1 MPTPKSYQV
10 EKVSTDELAKRAM
23 DVCREMLEII
33 CERTSKDGDDDGNVF
48 VRSLSVVVNTTTC
61 ELHYFGKNQQL
72 KISKVAD
79 SLYSSLKDVLRYVM
93 DETTKRSDGLY
104 KFQIPKHTSY
114 IGSIIKVD
122 FWRQIDCRALPSR

>member
-1 MPTPKSYQV
+1 M
-10 EKVSTDELAKRAM
+10 STDELAKRAM

-33 CERTSKDGDDDGNVF
+33 CERTSKDGDDDGNGF
-48 VRSLSVVVNTTTC
+48 AMLSSVVVNTTTC
-61 ELHYFGKNQQL
+61 ALHYFGKDQQL

-122 FWRQIDCRALPSR
+122 F